1 MKPSITF
8 HLGLVLI
15 ALMLTSRLLLADGV
29 VAETNSGKQVSI
41 EWSGHGAEFQQLLSS
56 AELIVLGADGKVIV
70 SEFFG
75 KSAITKYEA
84 KKLDD
89 SLVEIRLVIQS
100 KTTKIDLKFRGK
112 LTNTDIGPEF
122 EMAALKK
129 ALRNSK
135 RKPVKGSLLKVSSS
149 AVNFEFRDVVL
160 GVYGDI

>member
-1 MKPSITF
+1 MS
-8 HLGLVLI
+8 
-15 ALMLTSRLLLADGV
+15 
-29 VAETNSGKQVSI
+29 
-41 EWSGHGAEFQQLLSS
+41 
-56 AELIVLGADGKVIV
+56 ADGKVIV
-70 SEFFG
+70 SEFFA

-100 KTTKIDLKFRGK
+100 KVTKIDLKFRGK

-129 ALRNSK
+129 ALRNPK
-135 RKPVKGSLLKVSSS
+135 RKTAKGSLLKVSSS
-149 AVNFEFRDVVL
+149 AGNFEFRDVVL